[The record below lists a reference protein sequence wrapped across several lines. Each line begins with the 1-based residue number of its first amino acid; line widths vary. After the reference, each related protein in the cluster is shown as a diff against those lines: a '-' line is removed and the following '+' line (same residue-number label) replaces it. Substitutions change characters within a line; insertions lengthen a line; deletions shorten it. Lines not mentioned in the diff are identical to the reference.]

1 MAVELIT
8 CGACGAKNASSRTVC
23 LKCGASI
30 STPRGGKATKESSF
44 SEQLRQRLSAAAK
57 INASSTG
64 SEVSKYVHAAGA
76 IWSAGPV
83 LFKLVAEE
91 LGARKIKTEGFLLFN
106 GEVACYVL
114 HLLDRTLSTAVSAS
128 SKTRIMNHLVLA
140 LCDGLHSVLDE
151 MGYDAEFD
159 KVVIVFTEMRNN
171 RQLEYGALKEG
182 WFESVSLR
190 FSLHA
195 AEAFRE
201 AFEASNDENPIAW
214 LCALRAPEL
223 FSELIPYLPIGIE
236 E

>member
-1 MAVELIT
+1 MAIELIS
-8 CGACGAKNASSRTVC
+8 CPACGTKNASHREVC
-23 LKCGASI
+23 LKCGANI
-30 STPRGGKATKESSF
+30 STSSGGKATTESSF
-44 SEQLRQRLSAAAK
+44 SEQLRHRLTAVAK
-57 INASSTG
+57 INASATAGRLSG
-64 SEVSKYVHAAGA
+64 YVHAAAA

-83 LFKLVAEE
+83 LFKFVARE
-91 LGARKIKTEGFLLFN
+91 LGVRKIKTEGFLLFN

-114 HLLDRTLSTAVSAS
+114 HLLDRTLSTTVSAS
-128 SKTRIMNHLVLA
+128 SKARITNHLVLA
-140 LCDGLHSVLDE
+140 LCDGLHFVAHE
-151 MGYDAEFD
+151 VGHDAEFD
-159 KVVIVFTEMRNN
+159 AVLDEFTEMYNE

-195 AEAFRE
+195 ADAFRGALE
-201 AFEASNDENPIAW
+201 TSNDQDPIAW